1 MGTLNVT
8 RFVLKP
14 GKAGTQYS
22 DYGGG
27 GGGILVSGET
37 SPFSEHMG
45 EGFGGGGY
53 KNVAG
58 SPGCVLVEVSIL
70 RFLPDAKTAVS
81 PFLL

>member
-14 GKAGTQYS
+14 GKAGTHYS

-27 GGGILVSGET
+27 GGGIMVNGET
-37 SPFSEHMG
+37 PPFTEHIG

-58 SPGCVLVEVSIL
+58 SPGCVLI
-70 RFLPDAKTAVS
+70 
-81 PFLL
+81 